1 MLTLRGIMRTGG
13 GFDGRVVSPTLGLA
27 GGDATSNDDLHDHK
41 QFPRKELYGSR
52 TSCEELLCPCQAT
65 LRKDRPDTRPKEF
78 HHFLSHARGSLVE
91 IETQVMISEN
101 LGYISHDERQKV
113 LGHASELGKMLNG
126 LSASIRSAA

>member
-1 MLTLRGIMRTGG
+1 
-13 GFDGRVVSPTLGLA
+13 VSVPSNIA
-27 GGDATSNDDLHDHK
+27 GG
-41 QFPRKELYGSR
+41 
-52 TSCEELLCPCQAT
+52 QA
-65 LRKDRPDTRPKEF
+65 RYSAKEF